1 MNQVMPT
8 ELKST
13 ETYILYRFQGELYGT
28 PLHMVREVVP
38 FQTPRSVPNTKKN
51 YLGIVHLRGEIVGV
65 IDLRVWFQDEKSPSR
80 RPTPR
85 ALIVVDSHSGVMAA
99 SVDTIEG
106 VCQLD
111 SKDIESPKGMPGTF
125 ASGGMIGIGKFRHG
139 LATLLDLRALCS
151 AIDIATERK
160 ERWAS

>member
-1 MNQVMPT
+1 MNQERQADT
-8 ELKST
+8 RDA

-28 PLHMVREVVP
+28 PLRMVREVVP
-38 FQTPRSVPNTKKN
+38 FQTPRSIPNTKKN
-51 YLGIVHLRGEIVGV
+51 YLGIINLRGEIVGV
-65 IDLRVWFQDEKSPSR
+65 IDLRFWFQDEKTQSR
-80 RPTPR
+80 RPNPR
-85 ALIVVDSHSGVMAA
+85 ALVVVDSLSGVMAA

-111 SKDIESPKGMPGTF
+111 SKDIESPNGIPGSF
-125 ASGGMIGIGKFRHG
+125 ASGEMIGIGKFRQG